1 MNRFTRIGET
11 ADPCGVPLRRR
22 RKGRRSAASSP
33 ANPALLQARLVLTPG
48 NHDLQIDHAGYQSLT
63 RSISVDA
70 NGSTQTAIT
79 LVPLPRRV
87 KVQAPPPQSRNCPVG
102 GYEHSTRCRG
112 GRRSKASWQG
122 EPPGTFS
129 GDIAPG
135 SHQIQLLSRNR
146 EQSAVQREFSSGNTV
161 ELTASDFAL
170 SKPPA
175 VAASPS
181 AEQSEWQRIKDS
193 QDIQAVDSFVKR
205 HPGGAFTS
213 QAQAKLEDLHWAKA
227 TGSGTASG
235 YSQYLE
241 QFPNGKYAQQ
251 AHNNIADAEWR
262 GLENSTDANGLQNFL
277 RKYPSGSYHDKA
289 LARLDDLNWQH
300 TDQNNLSSLKSYV
313 GNYPEGRHAAE
324 AKKKADDL
332 SRVAAPRVSDSRPVD
347 TRPAD
352 SRSAQPSAVD
362 DNKAILE
369 VLSQYQHAYES
380 KDVQELQKIWPG
392 MTGVQI
398 KGVGDFFRQAS
409 DLSLQYQVS
418 QTEINGDNAIV
429 RFTQTLKYAAGGK
442 SGKNS
447 AKIAMQL
454 NRTQSGVWRINSIR

>member
-1 MNRFTRIGET
+1 
-11 ADPCGVPLRRR
+11 
-22 RKGRRSAASSP
+22 
-33 ANPALLQARLVLTPG
+33 
-48 NHDLQIDHAGYQSLT
+48 
-63 RSISVDA
+63 
-70 NGSTQTAIT
+70 
-79 LVPLPRRV
+79 
-87 KVQAPPPQSRNCPVG
+87 
-102 GYEHSTRCRG
+102 
-112 GRRSKASWQG
+112 
-122 EPPGTFS
+122 
-129 GDIAPG
+129 
-135 SHQIQLLSRNR
+135 
-146 EQSAVQREFSSGNTV
+146 
-161 ELTASDFAL
+161 
-170 SKPPA
+170 
-175 VAASPS
+175 
-181 AEQSEWQRIKDS
+181 
-193 QDIQAVDSFVKR
+193 
-205 HPGGAFTS
+205 
-213 QAQAKLEDLHWAKA
+213 
-227 TGSGTASG
+227 
-235 YSQYLE
+235 
-241 QFPNGKYAQQ
+241 
-251 AHNNIADAEWR
+251 
-262 GLENSTDANGLQNFL
+262 L

-332 SRVAAPRVSDSRPVD
+332 SRMAAPRVSESRPVD

-352 SRSAQPSAVD
+352 SRSTQPSAVD

-380 KDVQELQKIWPG
+380 KDVRELQKIWPG